1 VLAELAACNAAF
13 AIIKQTLSNGRELVD
28 CSKAITDFVT
38 AKDTLQK
45 KAHKKKNSFWNKV
58 GGSAG
63 DDLEEFMA
71 LEKVRK
77 QENQLR
83 ETMQLYGRA
92 GLWQDWIKFQAE
104 ARKRRQLEQEE
115 RIKKRKKLI
124 ELLTIAGLT
133 IVFGALVLYFAFFFY
148 LATRG

>member
-1 VLAELAACNAAF
+1 MLAELAACNAAF
-13 AIIKQTLSNGRELVD
+13 AVIKQTLANGRELAD
-28 CSKAITDFVT
+28 CGKAISDFVT

-45 KAHKKKNSFWNKV
+45 KAHKKKNSFWTKV

-63 DDLEEFMA
+63 EDLEEFMA

-77 QENQLR
+77 QEDQLR
-83 ETMQLYGRA
+83 EAMQLYGRA

-115 RIKKRKKLI
+115 RLRKRKQLMEI
-124 ELLTIAGLT
+124 LTIAALT
-133 IVFGALVLYFAFFFY
+133 ILGGALVVYFVFVYY

>member
-1 VLAELAACNAAF
+1 MLAELAACNAAF
-13 AIIKQTLSNGRELVD
+13 AVIKQTLSNGRELAD
-28 CSKAITDFVT
+28 CGKAISDFVT

-45 KAHKKKNSFWNKV
+45 KAHKKKNSFWTKV

-63 DDLEEFMA
+63 EDLEEFMA

-77 QENQLR
+77 QEDQLR
-83 ETMQLYGRA
+83 EAMQLYGRA

-104 ARKRRQLEQEE
+104 ARKRRQLEQEK
-115 RIKKRKKLI
+115 RIRNRKQLLEI
-124 ELLTIAGLT
+124 LTIAALT
-133 IVFGALVLYFAFFFY
+133 ILGGALVVYFAFVYY